1 MVFSKYILKQI
12 YQISYEYVFSYRS
25 MKNPSQNLMLKFV
38 NSIWEDHM
46 NAEGVLKWRK
56 RMNIKND
63 LTKSEIIEKQQCQ
76 NE

>member
-1 MVFSKYILKQI
+1 
-12 YQISYEYVFSYRS
+12 
-25 MKNPSQNLMLKFV
+25 
-38 NSIWEDHM
+38 M